1 MFCISQYFPVF
12 PLLGVFPGAV
22 FPGNYFPGNTATVFP
37 RQPCLQYYVNNEVN
51 RLKLFYK

>member
-22 FPGNYFPGNTATVFP
+22 LPATVFP
-37 RQPCLQYYVNNEVN
+37 RQPCLQYYVNNYVN